1 MADSIAGDAKVRRHA
16 LPDRLFHWVQAV
28 CMFVLLG
35 TSLLPVL
42 GVQFAWV
49 APHWIA
55 GLVLTAAVL
64 LHIVRAT
71 IWQGLGTIWIGWRD
85 IRDVREVAAALF
97 DSSKAEPKP
106 GKYTFAQKGFHN
118 LIAVVLLVAIVTGVV
133 LMFGV
138 DTPFWETDPYVVSE
152 ANRGLLFVLHG
163 FTALLS
169 VTLIMLH
176 IYFAIRPEKLFY
188 TRSMILGWIT
198 RTEYQTHHDSSR
210 WPDTE

>member
-1 MADSIAGDAKVRRHA
+1 MAESVANGGKVRRHA
-16 LPDRLFHWVQAV
+16 LSDRLFHWVQAV

-49 APHWIA
+49 LPHWIA
-55 GLVLTAAVL
+55 GLVLTVAVV
-64 LHIVRAT
+64 LHIIRAT
-71 IWQGLGTIWIGWRD
+71 FWQPLATIWIGFRD
-85 IRDVREVAAALF
+85 IRDVRDMAAALF
-97 DSSKAEPKP
+97 DSSKQEPKP

-118 LIAVVLLVAIVTGVV
+118 FIALVLLVAIVTGIV
-133 LMFGV
+133 LTLGV
-138 DTPFWETDPYVVSE
+138 ETPFWESDPYIVSE

-198 RTEYQTHHDSSR
+198 RSEYQAHHDPSR
-210 WPDTE
+210 WSDTE

>member
-1 MADSIAGDAKVRRHA
+1 MVASVVNEGKVRRHA
-16 LPDRLFHWVQAV
+16 LSDRLFHWVQAI

-49 APHWIA
+49 TIHWIA
-55 GLVLTAAVL
+55 GLVLTASVV
-64 LHIVRAT
+64 LHIIRVTFWKR
-71 IWQGLGTIWIGWRD
+71 LGTIWIGFRD
-85 IRDVREVAAALF
+85 LRDLRDVAAAVF
-97 DSSKAEPKP
+97 DSRKQEPKP

-118 LIAVVLLVAIVTGVV
+118 FIAVVLLVAIVTGIV

-163 FTALLS
+163 LTALLS

-198 RTEYQTHHDSSR
+198 RGEYQAHHDSSR
-210 WPDTE
+210 WSDTE